1 VSKQLGA
8 WLIVGG
14 TVLVIVGLLLV
25 TGALSWFGQLPGD
38 IRITG
43 EHTRVYI
50 PITSMLLISLALN
63 AIVWLSLWILRR

>member
-25 TGALSWFGQLPGD
+25 TGALSWFGKLPGD